1 MEQKINADR
10 AQLGYAGGT
19 ETKLESAIQSAINQH
34 GEQLAK
40 LQGLVLSLRDR
51 LNPLLNDSQ
60 DVTGKEEL
68 PEPVVSKVRGQIYS
82 QTNLVKSIQSD
93 ISLLLMQLEV

>member
-1 MEQKINADR
+1 MEQKRDA
-10 AQLGYAGGT
+10 AQLGYARGI

-60 DVTGKEEL
+60 DVTGKEEV

-82 QTNLVKSIQSD
+82 QTNTVKGIQSE
-93 ISLLLMQLEV
+93 INLLLIQLEI